1 MRLVHQTFFV
11 LAAVVLIAVGSMAAL
26 FALTLESGFVAY
38 VNARQLEQ
46 FEVLYKLLTEQVAL
60 DGSLQPIMRNENMWR
75 RLMRQ
80 SEPSSRAGGDDG
92 FRSGAPPIPGSRRPG
107 YGKFGGRRED
117 FDKAGPR
124 EDLVGPRDEFKRGQ
138 LQDFGGPRDG
148 FGKGDPRGR
157 LSQVGP
163 LSPTAPRADPPPPE
177 AEDPPPP
184 RPPPAAARGGPPANN
199 PYGLGQNVVLLSADR
214 VPVYRSA
221 RILGRETTPI
231 ERAVKVD
238 ERIEGFVQLWPLD
251 KVDRPEDL
259 AYLRS
264 QYRQL
269 AWGAGVLVLLIL
281 GVAPLVARRITQ
293 PLRSVTEATERIAK
307 GDLDVRLPTSRGDEI
322 GTLMKNVNGM
332 ADSLQRLEQTRK
344 RWIAEIAHELRTPLT
359 VLQAELEALAVGVR
373 PLDKAA
379 IVSLQDETRQL
390 TRLVGDLHQLA
401 LADLDALPCT
411 MAPVDLVDLAKRVV
425 DRYRSQAR
433 RKGIELDG
441 VMPPGRVN
449 LEADAQRLEQLL
461 GNLLQNSIRYTD
473 PPGRI
478 VVRVDVAVSVAR
490 LIVEDSPPGV
500 AASDIERLFDPLY
513 RADKARSRKS
523 GGSGLGLAICRAIV
537 HAHGGTISASPS
549 PLGGLRFC
557 ATLPLPT

>member
-1 MRLVHQTFFV
+1 MERDLHSPRARLGYDPRVQSLGGSRVRLVHQTFFV

-92 FRSGAPPIPGSRRPG
+92 FRSGAAPIPGGRRPG
-107 YGKFGGRRED
+107 YGNFGGRRED

-163 LSPTAPRADPPPPE
+163 LSPAVPRADPPPPE

-307 GDLDVRLPTSRGDEI
+307 GDLDVRLPSSRGDEI
-322 GTLMKNVNGM
+322 GTLMNNVNGM

-344 RWIAEIAHELRTPLT
+344 RWIAEIAHE
-359 VLQAELEALAVGVR
+359 
-373 PLDKAA
+373 
-379 IVSLQDETRQL
+379 
-390 TRLVGDLHQLA
+390 
-401 LADLDALPCT
+401 
-411 MAPVDLVDLAKRVV
+411 
-425 DRYRSQAR
+425 
-433 RKGIELDG
+433 
-441 VMPPGRVN
+441 
-449 LEADAQRLEQLL
+449 
-461 GNLLQNSIRYTD
+461 
-473 PPGRI
+473 
-478 VVRVDVAVSVAR
+478 
-490 LIVEDSPPGV
+490 
-500 AASDIERLFDPLY
+500 
-513 RADKARSRKS
+513 
-523 GGSGLGLAICRAIV
+523 
-537 HAHGGTISASPS
+537 
-549 PLGGLRFC
+549 
-557 ATLPLPT
+557 